1 MTKVLG
7 LVSFRYLQ
15 DFVNTSKHV
24 RVVGSPYMMD
34 LTGEQGVPRRVK
46 FEAFECKSR
55 THPAKWGGIS

>member
-34 LTGEQGVPRRVK
+34 LAGEQGVPRGVK
-46 FEAFECKSR
+46 FDAFECKGR
-55 THPAKWGGIS
+55 KHPANWGGLE